1 MISGSFAASP
11 ATRHTSLDALA
22 PRTLLYAHTVF
33 YLDLVCAM
41 ENDLIDDSGFELGML
56 SVEGMLRHEC
66 DLLHS
71 ELEVTR
77 RDLRRAH
84 QTIGGMIVMHQTLSK
99 ELAALKVEHN
109 RISLRLSQ
117 FYEAD
122 RQKKPTLGYS
132 YGDHLNRKP

>member
-1 MISGSFAASP
+1 
-11 ATRHTSLDALA
+11 
-22 PRTLLYAHTVF
+22 
-33 YLDLVCAM
+33 M

-117 FYEAD
+117 FYEVD
-122 RQKKPTLGYS
+122 RAKEVAKFGYS